1 MASRGKARIMCNIF
15 SLGDL
20 GGSES
25 SKVYSL
31 ETVNLF
37 KETISVSFT
46 FLHFVY
52 FTACNLLETIHF
64 AENL

>member
-1 MASRGKARIMCNIF
+1 MF